1 MSVAGAQT
9 DGTEGVRA
17 GARDGAADGVKDGIP
32 AQALPDRSSVG
43 LVAVIVAAT
52 EGEPR
57 ALTIRVPEQAPGRG
71 DGLPAGPLVP
81 EHATLERGLRAWV
94 ERQTHQRLGYVEQL
108 YTFGDR
114 DRSGGDGAPEAH
126 ALSVA
131 YLALVREERPAGFAE
146 AAWHNWYRY
155 LPYEDFRAGRPPQ
168 LDAIAPR
175 LVAWAESA
183 GDPALRRR
191 RLDRLGLTFG
201 LNGGTWNEERVLE
214 RYELLFEAGL
224 IPEAR
229 GNAGPAI
236 AGDPTGVPMAFDHR
250 RVLATA
256 IGRLRGKIKYR
267 PVVFELMPPEFT
279 LLQLQRTVEALS
291 GTQLHKQN
299 FRRLVAAQGLV
310 EETESL
316 TSGTAGRPARLV
328 RFRRE
333 VLLERPAP
341 GLRLSARRL
350 G

>member
-1 MSVAGAQT
+1 MTVAEAQS
-9 DGTEGVRA
+9 DARRA
-17 GARDGAADGVKDGIP
+17 QG
-32 AQALPDRSSVG
+32 LPGRSSVG

-57 ALTIRVPEQAPGRG
+57 ALTIRVPDQAPGRG

-114 DRSGGDGAPEAH
+114 DRSGADDAAEAH

-131 YLALVREERPAGFAE
+131 YLALVREERPAGLAE
-146 AAWHNWYRY
+146 AAWENWYRY
-155 LPYEDFRAGRPPQ
+155 LPYEDFRRGRPLE

-175 LVAWAESA
+175 LSVWAAEP
-183 GDPALRRR
+183 DDTALRNR
-191 RLDRLGLTFG
+191 RLDHLGLTFG

-229 GNAGPAI
+229 GNPGPAR

-267 PVVFELMPPEFT
+267 PVVFELMPPAFT

-299 FRRLVAAQGLV
+299 FRRLVAQQGLV
-310 EETESL
+310 EETEGV

-341 GLRLSARRL
+341 GLRLTPSRRI

>member
-1 MSVAGAQT
+1 MTTVAEARPGGAGRT
-9 DGTEGVRA
+9 V
-17 GARDGAADGVKDGIP
+17 P
-32 AQALPDRSSVG
+32 SPSSVG
-43 LVAVIVAAT
+43 LSAVIVAAT
-52 EGEPR
+52 GGEPR
-57 ALTIRVPEQAPGRG
+57 ALTVHVPDQPPGRG

-114 DRSGGDGAPEAH
+114 DRQVGGAGLH
-126 ALSVA
+126 TLSVA
-131 YLALVREERPAGFAE
+131 YLALVREERPAGLAE
-146 AAWHNWYRY
+146 AAWRNWYRY
-155 LPYEDFRAGRPPQ
+155 LPYEDFRKGRPAE
-168 LDAIAPR
+168 LDGIAEK
-175 LVAWAESA
+175 LSAWAAE
-183 GDPALRRR
+183 PADVKLRRLR
-191 RLDRLGLTFG
+191 GDRLGLTFG
-201 LNGGTWNEERVLE
+201 LGGGAWNEERVLE

-224 IPEAR
+224 IPEAA
-229 GNAGPAI
+229 GNAGPAVP
-236 AGDPTGVPMAFDHR
+236 GDPTGVPMAFDHR

-267 PVVFELMPPEFT
+267 PVVFELMPPHFT

-299 FRRLVAAQGLV
+299 FRRLVAQQGLV

-316 TSGTAGRPARLV
+316 TRGTAGRPARLV

-341 GLRLSARRL
+341 GLRLTPSRRAS
-350 G
+350 

>member
-1 MSVAGAQT
+1 MALAE
-9 DGTEGVRA
+9 GT
-17 GARDGAADGVKDGIP
+17 RDATVGPGGG
-32 AQALPDRSSVG
+32 QAPPDRSAVG

-57 ALTIRVPEQAPGRG
+57 ALTIRVPGQADCRG

-94 ERQTHQRLGYVEQL
+94 ERQTNQRLGYVEQL

-114 DRSGGDGAPEAH
+114 DRSGGEAAPAAH

-131 YLALVREERPAGFAE
+131 YLALVREERPAGLAE
-146 AAWHNWYRY
+146 ASWHNWYRY
-155 LPYEDFRAGRPPQ
+155 LPYEDFRRGRPAQ
-168 LDAIAPR
+168 LDAIEPR
-175 LVAWAESA
+175 LMDWAKA
-183 GDPALRRR
+183 PDDKALRRR

-201 LNGGTWNEERVLE
+201 MNGGTWNEERVLE

-224 IPEAR
+224 VPESQ
-229 GNAGPAI
+229 GNPGEGR

-291 GTQLHKQN
+291 GVQLHKQN
-299 FRRLVAAQGLV
+299 FRRLVAQQGLV

-316 TSGTAGRPARLV
+316 TSGAAGRPARLV

-341 GLRLSARRL
+341 GLRLPARRL

>member
-1 MSVAGAQT
+1 VGKQEADAGRMSVAEET
-9 DGTEGVRA
+9 T
-17 GARDGAADGVKDGIP
+17 RDGAKGGGAGQPVT
-32 AQALPDRSSVG
+32 DRSAVG
-43 LVAVIVAAT
+43 LVAVIIAAT

-57 ALTIRVPEQAPGRG
+57 ALTIRVPGQATCRG

-94 ERQTHQRLGYVEQL
+94 ERQTNQRLGYVEQL

-114 DRSGGDGAPEAH
+114 DRSGSEDAPAAH

-131 YLALVREERPAGFAE
+131 YLALVREERPAGLAE
-146 AAWHNWYRY
+146 ASWHNWYRY
-155 LPYEDFRAGRPPQ
+155 LPYEDFRQGRPAQ
-168 LDAIAPR
+168 LDAIEPR
-175 LVAWAESA
+175 LTAWAA
-183 GDPALRRR
+183 DTADKALRQR

-201 LNGGTWNEERVLE
+201 MNGGTWNEERVLE

-224 IPEAR
+224 VPESR
-229 GNAGPAI
+229 GNPGPGR

-267 PVVFELMPPEFT
+267 PVVFELMPPAFT

-291 GTQLHKQN
+291 GVQLHKQN
-299 FRRLVAAQGLV
+299 FRRLVAQQGLV
-310 EETESL
+310 EETESI
-316 TSGTAGRPARLV
+316 TSGAAGRPARLV

-341 GLRLSARRL
+341 GLRLPSRRV

>member
-1 MSVAGAQT
+1 MTVAEAQS
-9 DGTEGVRA
+9 GGRRA
-17 GARDGAADGVKDGIP
+17 QG
-32 AQALPDRSSVG
+32 LPGRSSVG

-57 ALTIRVPEQAPGRG
+57 ALTIRVPDQAAGRG

-114 DRSGGDGAPEAH
+114 DRSGSEEAEAH

-131 YLALVREERPAGFAE
+131 YLALVREERPAGLAE
-146 AAWHNWYRY
+146 AAWENWYRY
-155 LPYEDFRAGRPPQ
+155 LPYEDFRRGRPRE
-168 LDAIAPR
+168 LDAIASR
-175 LVAWAESA
+175 LAAWAAEP
-183 GDPALRRR
+183 DDRALRAR

-229 GNAGPAI
+229 GNPGPAR

-267 PVVFELMPPEFT
+267 PVVFELMAREFT
-279 LLQLQRTVEALS
+279 LLQLQRTVEALA
-291 GTQLHKQN
+291 GRLLHKQN
-299 FRRLVAAQGLV
+299 FRRVVELQELV
-310 EETESL
+310 EET
-316 TSGTAGRPARLV
+316 GAMATATGGRPAKLY
-328 RFRRE
+328 RFRRGVLAERE
-333 VLLERPAP
+333 VTGTKLPLA
-341 GLRLSARRL
+341 G